1 MQFLRGFDVDDTVV
15 CMGMHPVKTTAITGD
30 TDILR
35 YRYAFAVDVDRKV
48 YMNVIGALPRVT
60 VDAIDRWVG
69 GIRVKGCLQ
78 AQEDKA
84 HEC

>member
-15 CMGMHPVKTTAITGD
+15 SMGMHPVKTTAIAGD

-35 YRYAFAVDVDRKV
+35 YRYAFAVYVDRKV
-48 YMNVIGALPRVT
+48 YMNVIGTLSRVT
-60 VDAIDRWVG
+60 VDATDRWVG
-69 GIRVKGCLQ
+69 GIRVKGRLQ